1 MKRIYIYLLSLLAL
15 VSCQNELYND
25 AQDEFQAKQGVY
37 FVNKGTVQK
46 FVEENKTVEIP
57 DLSVGLTRKD
67 NNPVKVIFNA
77 GNQEQLDAYNK
88 KNGTNYILL
97 PESMY
102 DLKKELVIDPLF
114 TSVSVPLKLKDV
126 QFSPKGS
133 YALPIRIASSDV
145 SVIGGQTDA
154 LVVLEQKIVTK
165 ILRMN
170 GGYAS
175 DAEMF
180 PKDFKV
186 PAWTLEVMINRANYS
201 SNNRAV
207 VWTQRPAGSSALNE
221 IFTRFGDVTIKPNQL
236 QIKTGGSQI
245 DIPADKYSALPN
257 QWYMLSFV
265 YDGKLTYVYIN
276 GILVAQREIRT
287 GEYDVTG
294 ISIGDKNELIREVRF
309 YKVARTPQQIAANI
323 WKTIDYTDD
332 NLLLYFPMN
341 GKKYDHETGKI
352 VEDDTMIWDWSKS
365 AKHLKKPAQAIFDD
379 NEGKGFVFPPETN
392 S

>member
-1 MKRIYIYLLSLLAL
+1 MKRIYIYLFALLAL
-15 VSCQNELYND
+15 ASCQNELYND
-25 AQDEFQAKQGVY
+25 PQEEFQTKQGVY
-37 FVNKGTVQK
+37 FVNKGAVQK
-46 FVEENKTVEIP
+46 FVEENKNVDIT
-57 DLSVGLTRKD
+57 DLSIGLARKD
-67 NNPVKVIFNA
+67 DKPVKVTFSV
-77 GNQEQLDAYNK
+77 GSQEQLDAYNQ

-102 DLKKELVIDPLF
+102 ELKKELVIDPLF
-114 TSVSVPLKLKDV
+114 TSAPVPLKLKQV

-133 YALPIRIASSDV
+133 YALPIRLAQSDAN
-145 SVIGGQTDA
+145 VIGGQTDA

-165 ILRMN
+165 SLRMN

-186 PAWTLEVMINRANYS
+186 PAWTMEVMINRANYS
-201 SNNRAV
+201 SNNRSV
-207 VWTQRPAGSSALNE
+207 VWTQRPAGSSTLNE

-245 DIPADKYSALPN
+245 DIPADKFSAMPN

-265 YDGKLTYVYIN
+265 YDGKITSVYIN

-294 ISIGDKNELIREVRF
+294 ISIGNANELIREVRF
-309 YKVARTPQQIAANI
+309 YKVARTPQQIASNV

-332 NLLLYFPMN
+332 NLLLYIPMN
-341 GKKYDHETGKI
+341 GKKYNHETGKI
-352 VEDDTMIWDWSKS
+352 EEDDSMIWDWSKS
-365 AKHLKKPAQAIFDD
+365 AKHLKKPNESVFDD
-379 NEGKGFVFPPETN
+379 NGGNGFVFPPETGI
-392 S
+392 

>member
-25 AQDEFQAKQGVY
+25 PHDEFQSKQGVY
-37 FVNKGTVQK
+37 FVNKGAVQK
-46 FVEENKTVEIP
+46 FVEENKTFDIT
-57 DLSVGLTRKD
+57 DLSIGLARKE
-67 NNPVKVIFNA
+67 NKPVKVLFKA
-77 GNQEQLDAYNK
+77 GTQEQLDTYNQ
-88 KNGTNYILL
+88 KNGTNYVLL

-102 DLKKELVIDPLF
+102 DLKSEVVIDPLF
-114 TSVSVPLKLKDV
+114 TSVVVPLKLKNI

-133 YALPIRIASSDV
+133 YALPICLSGSDV
-145 SVIGGQTDA
+145 NVIGGQTDA
-154 LVVLEQKIVTK
+154 LVILEQKIVTK
-165 ILRMN
+165 SLRMN

-201 SNNRAV
+201 ANNRAV
-207 VWTQRPAGSSALNE
+207 VWTQRPAGSPLLNE

-245 DIPADKYSALPN
+245 DIPADKYSAMPN

-265 YDGKLTYVYIN
+265 YDGKNTYVYIN
-276 GILVAQREIRT
+276 GVLVVQREIRT

-294 ISIGDKNELIREVRF
+294 ISIGDKNELIRELRF
-309 YKVARTPQQIAANI
+309 YKVARTPQQITAHV
-323 WKTIDYTDD
+323 WKMVDYTDD

-341 GKKYDHETGKI
+341 GKKYDHESGKI
-352 VEDDTMIWDWSKS
+352 VEDDSMIWDWSKS
-365 AKHLKKPAQAIFDD
+365 AKHLQKPTQSFFDD
-379 NEGKGFVFPPETN
+379 NDGKGFVFPPETN
-392 S
+392 K